1 MREILL
7 GLCLNNYKY
16 EVFYLTK
23 KRVLFIGTI
32 LAVFVFICI
41 AVLLSGIYVE
51 YMEYLEIG
59 QQYTTVFWTD
69 FFVNSL
75 TFIVLFL
82 IFFVLIYANF
92 YIIKKNLFSIDFYFS
107 NLNFLNKK
115 IFSILIGV
123 VIALI
128 FSVVSGNAVSET
140 VMPFLNSVSFG
151 TTDPVF
157 HNDMG
162 YYVFQRPFYI
172 SVTNTFSYFSGIV
185 FFITAFLY
193 VFFYGKFDFYNMKKL
208 MKEKGVITHGICL
221 IMIYF
226 IIKAVAYKFIREDI
240 LFDSANG
247 FVGADYTSLKVW
259 LPFYNVI
266 PFVLIAVVI
275 VTTFFVLKKKFKQ
288 AIVSVLIYPVL
299 FVVISLIANIVNIT
313 VVKPNEM
320 AVQKNYIQYNIDAT
334 KEAYNLDAVL
344 EYDYEIKH
352 DLDEE
357 KISNNLGTIDNI
369 RINDFDQTVNILN
382 QLQSLKTY
390 YSFTDTDVVTYTLNG
405 QSTAVS
411 IAAREINTEKLDE
424 SAKTYINTKMRYT
437 HGMGVVINKMNT
449 INELGQPEFIVKDI
463 PVVSQYEELDI
474 KEPRIYYGETK
485 NDYVIVGTKDGES
498 DDLHTEGYRYKGIS
512 GVELNLFNRLVFS
525 VAKADFNLLISDQ
538 ITNESK
544 ILLNTNIIERV
555 KKIAPFLTF
564 DNDPTIVIDDDG
576 SLKWIIDAYTT
587 SEYYP
592 YSQYTDG
599 YNYIRNSVKV
609 VIDAYQGT
617 VRFYI
622 IDKTDPIIMS
632 YAKIYPDL
640 FEKSDFP
647 ESLKEHIR
655 YPVDIFNVQ
664 ATIMQKYHIDNAL
677 DFYQKKGVWAFANEK
692 TAENVTQSVKP
703 YYNYMSVEKGTTELV
718 LMIPYTLS
726 NKDNMISWV
735 AVRCTGENYGQ
746 MIVYNF
752 SQSENISGP
761 YQVENRIDS
770 DANISKDIS
779 LWESSGSSVIR
790 GNLLVVPVENNLLYV
805 EPIYITSGV
814 DGSSLPQ
821 VARIVMTYN
830 DVVVSETTID
840 KCLEKLFGF
849 ISESPDSSGTEQ
861 PQSLEDYLNN
871 LIDSYNNAKKNSEDG
886 NWSEFGKYMDELDYY
901 INNIENMLNTEQ

>member
-1 MREILL
+1 M
-7 GLCLNNYKY
+7 
-16 EVFYLTK
+16 TK
-23 KRVLFIGTI
+23 KRILMIGTI
-32 LAVFVFICI
+32 LAVFVFVCV
-41 AVLLSGIYVE
+41 ALLFSGIYVE
-51 YMEYLEIG
+51 YIEYLEIG
-59 QQYTTVFWTD
+59 QQYTNVFWID
-69 FFVNSL
+69 FFVNTL
-75 TFIVLFL
+75 TFIVLLLMFL
-82 IFFVLIYANF
+82 LLIYANF
-92 YIIKKNLFSIDFYFS
+92 YIVKKNLFAIDIYFS
-107 NLNFLNKK
+107 GIGVLNKK
-115 IFSILIGV
+115 IYSIISGII
-123 VIALI
+123 IAMI
-128 FSVVSGNAVSET
+128 FSVISGNAASKT
-140 VMPFLNSVSFG
+140 IMPFLNSISFG
-151 TTDPVF
+151 SVDPVF
-157 HNDMG
+157 HNDIG
-162 YYVFQRPFYI
+162 YYIFQRPFYI
-172 SVTNTFSYFSGIV
+172 SITNAFSYFSGFM

-208 MKEKGVITHGICL
+208 IKEKGVITHGICL
-221 IMIYF
+221 IMIFF
-226 IIKAVAYKFIREDI
+226 IIKAIAYKFIREDI

-259 LPFYNVI
+259 LPFYNII

-275 VTTFFVLKKKFKQ
+275 VTTLFVLKKKFKQ
-288 AIVSVLIYPVL
+288 AIVTVLVYPIL
-299 FVVISLIANIVNIT
+299 FVAVSLIANIVNVT

-320 AVQKNYIQYNIDAT
+320 AVQKNYFQYNIDAT
-334 KEAYNLDAVL
+334 KMAYNLDAVL

-357 KISNNLGTIDNI
+357 KIISNLGTIENI

-390 YSFTDTDVVTYTLNG
+390 YSFSDTDVVTYSLNG
-405 QSTAVS
+405 QPTAVS

-449 INELGQPEFIVKDI
+449 VNELGQPEFIVKDI
-463 PVVSQYEELDI
+463 PIISQYEELDV

-498 DDLHTEGYRYKGIS
+498 DDLQTDGYRYNGNS
-512 GVELNLFNRLVFS
+512 GVKLNLFNRLVFS
-525 VAKADFNLLISDQ
+525 VAKTDFNLLISNQ

-555 KKIAPFLTF
+555 EKIAPFLTF

-592 YSQYTDG
+592 YSQYTDD

-617 VRFYI
+617 VKFYI
-622 IDKTDPIIMS
+622 IDKSDPIIMS
-632 YAKIYPDL
+632 YAKIYPGL
-640 FEKSDFP
+640 FEKTDFP

-655 YPVDIFNVQ
+655 YPMDIFNVQ
-664 ATIMQKYHIDNAL
+664 ATIMQKYHIDNAS

-692 TAENVTQSVKP
+692 TSENVTQPVKP
-703 YYNYMSVEKGTTELV
+703 YYNYMSVEQGTTELV

-761 YQVENRIDS
+761 YQIENRIDS

-821 VARIVMTYN
+821 IARIVMTYN

-840 KCLEKLFGF
+840 KCLEKLFGYTV
-849 ISESPDSSGTEQ
+849 SSGQTEEQTQ
-861 PQSLEDYLNN
+861 PLSLNNYLNN
-871 LIDSYNNAKKNSEDG
+871 LIESYNNAKKHSGDG
-886 NWSEFGKYMDELDYY
+886 DWEAFGRSMDELDYY
-901 INNIENMLNTEQ
+901 ISNIENILNNEQ